1 MIFIIEKLD
10 KLDKMVD
17 AINNLKI
24 NYAKYYEPS
33 TATASEAQGDL
44 TRNLETVTHT
54 SNSNFEQELLI
65 YRTILVL
72 PPSMDLWIGR
82 GTVSNILASWTLLT
96 YATKEFIAKAAL

>member
-54 SNSNFEQELLI
+54 SNSNFEQKLLGNL
-65 YRTILVL
+65 TIPIL
-72 PPSMDLWIGR
+72 PPAMNPGIDQGIVPIVLTSQKLLA
-82 GTVSNILASWTLLT
+82 TVT
-96 YATKEFIAKAAL
+96 